1 MAQERFVSSRGLV
14 LFPGMRNLRPDFSRI
29 QLIWKKKKLPPA
41 HGTTASPL
49 LTQFIAH
56 IFVQCK
62 QNRGEQHKDRQAK
75 TCKYKELLQIK

>member
-1 MAQERFVSSRGLV
+1 MAQECFVSSRGLV
-14 LFPGMRNLRPDFSRI
+14 LFPGMRNLRPDFSII
-29 QLIWKKKKLPPA
+29 QLIWKKKLPSA

-62 QNRGEQHKDRQAK
+62 QNRGERPNDRQAK